1 MSGRVELR
9 GGLKFLG
16 EGHFEAGPAMR
27 DLEIMRFFS
36 SVSAS
41 CLLGLRILGRFV
53 RGLGGFSGLKTGVQ
67 PGGGAPSAPLP
78 MGGGRLKFL
87 GEGWFA
93 ADSAGRGPEIM
104 RFFSAVSVLFLSGL
118 RILGRF
124 VRGLGGFSGRTTD
137 AQPGFGPSRALV
149 PVPLTVC
156 APARQMPRPAFAGE
170 VRQ

>member
-9 GGLKFLG
+9 GGLKFLA
-16 EGHFEAGPAMR
+16 EGRFEAGPAMR

-67 PGGGAPSAPLP
+67 PGGGTPSAPLP

-87 GEGWFA
+87 GEGRFA
-93 ADSAGRGPEIM
+93 AGSAGRGPEIM

-149 PVPLTVC
+149 PVPVTAC
-156 APARQMPRPAFAGE
+156 APVRRMSRPTFFGE
-170 VRQ
+170 VRR